1 MEKRIIIY
9 GIETSISETEET
21 KMKISKEQ
29 QAQLQELNTQI
40 KNDLSNVITTVDNIC
55 KKLDSCE
62 VSSYYTNSIRE
73 RASEAEVRAKMADI
87 RCDEFQTEIKNGELS
102 TDGFY

>member
-1 MEKRIIIY
+1 
-9 GIETSISETEET
+9 
-21 KMKISKEQ
+21 MKISNEQ

-40 KNDLSNVITTVDNIC
+40 KNDLSNVIATLDNIC

-62 VSSYYTNSIRE
+62 VSSYYTSSIRE
-73 RASEAEVRAKMADI
+73 RASEAKVRVKMADI